1 MKMIIDRR
9 YRLLENMGS
18 GPLGSVWR
26 AMDLRSGAIL
36 RLKLFQDLWGE
47 ESSGIFSAFG
57 MWRRRCLRH
66 PNLLS
71 VYDFGRQDDGLYMVG
86 EYFQNALTLSEGGF
100 AAGRE
105 AEVWELLARVCL
117 GLDALHRQGMTHG
130 ALKAEN
136 ILFLKT
142 RQGLE
147 VKLADHGF
155 GAPSTAPWNL
165 PLRHGDESGNLSLR
179 SGSFSPQDDLF
190 SLGAVIYRMIT
201 GRDPFSSRQIEAMRG
216 QGRRWFSPLYPREL
230 DPGIP
235 MALQNLCLRLLAPE
249 AENHVQSAA
258 EVLSQIERASGREF
272 SPSAGGGL
280 ANSIRHGGSVT
291 RGDELGRL
299 MDQLPR
305 QDVGAGKTV
314 CILGGEGMGASELL
328 SLFRYEILGGEQHI
342 FDYHCSPSQR
352 DAFFALIKEY
362 LGSLSA
368 EELEK
373 YQKTEGIS
381 PRMRA
386 YLFAENEQEKGGME
400 PGFPDDDFQSL
411 SPAKVSKL
419 SVEAH
424 PPLMADF
431 DFAKRMIGELARIKP
446 VVFVIRDIEH
456 LHPHSIDFIN
466 FLAPWVAQQPI
477 LILMSS
483 SDLRQV
489 KLIRHPVLI
498 QLHMFSV
505 SQSAA
510 YAKSLA
516 GWELEE
522 GFSQWLHRR
531 SGGNP
536 WMIREILA
544 SLAEKGDFSPGKSP
558 AAQALEGFE
567 LPAEPL
573 ESIYASMSRL
583 SPGAYLNLQK
593 LSIVQTP
600 ISSGLIRHIC
610 KLGDS
615 ELYGLLSEAKFN
627 EILQK
632 EGKQHYFTFV
642 ETKEKF
648 FEQCLPRMRKL
659 VSLRVLQYFEA
670 TKVEDLAT
678 CRGLIEGA
686 RIAEDMASER
696 RWLLRLYELFCQD
709 HLQQEA
715 FNSIAEVLRLHLDR
729 GLELPPA
736 ELASDLGKFHRMLEF
751 TASLTETDLLL
762 HNQDKLPNCF
772 EKFGLLGTLVLF
784 QGDTKTALKHYE
796 RAEKLAATPGQKAR
810 ARLWQGQIHARL
822 NPPRLKKSLA
832 GLELE
837 SVSFACQIKVATLM
851 SAYDVY
857 EDGHDL
863 AAKRLEEFLAQQ
875 SPSQETDAMI
885 ELASLHNALG
895 EIYSIQ
901 KDLAE
906 AGEHFGIALNIWN
919 SYNIRRH
926 LAWIHNNLADLD
938 LKQGFT
944 ATGLAHAEKAFAYA
958 KDRGNRLAMGRALL
972 NQGEAKIKMGAFE
985 EAETL
990 LLEAQELIKELKA
1003 EKYLVSIERN
1013 LALAKS
1019 KIIGFGHYYN
1029 FIAQR
1034 EPKLVQG
1041 NISQINPLVKTYFYY
1056 LNEINNPKKLSNL
1069 ILGNTQIDYVQ
1080 IHEQE
1085 FYHNA
1090 LSLLA
1095 MSEGDHDTALKQ
1107 LKLALRFAGQINN
1120 HYAMAVLSVLQAT
1133 CHYGL
1138 GQLDR
1143 AAEILRKAKPEIE
1156 QRNYLYWQ
1164 LSLQILELKLKLTDP
1179 SQGLRELLR
1188 QLNDCLARCQSL
1200 KYYQLEVQLRQM
1212 KIQLLSKIGAS
1223 QAARE
1228 EFRQYR
1234 QHLETITRDIDP
1246 QDRLNFLEVSQYHC
1260 ADPALFKTMPMA
1272 SRQSSNRLRL
1282 NEILFDT
1289 SNVNSLQRV
1298 KFLIGKGISQLIG
1311 PWSFVLMAWSEKLGA
1326 YQDFLS
1332 QNAQL
1337 PLPGEFGEHI
1347 EEAFQTQSLQSF
1359 EHQGKHIVV
1368 LPLGTSSRRV
1378 GHLVLSDGGELEYT
1392 PGELELLDNMRA
1404 PLTAMLVRAWDYSEL
1419 YLRMEKMNRLIELS
1433 NELVNTKN
1441 LSELEQGMVSA
1452 AIELTGATRGFL
1464 IKKDAEGNNFFQVQL
1479 DMNGQIMSTAFGV
1492 SKTALGI
1499 CQSTQSELKSTN
1511 APMDKRF
1518 EDSFSVQDY
1527 GIQTIFCTPILE
1539 QDYSGYLYLD
1549 NAGESNREM
1558 YLNEEFTRLFI
1569 RLFQNAIQNSLQYS
1583 ELIQKSAELSNLEQA
1598 KDYFTHIVSHEFNT
1612 PLFMLQAALNRLK
1625 QQEPEAKGKPW
1636 TQLEDAVRKLSITV
1650 ADIQTMN
1657 RYNLTEKLP
1666 KKQID
1671 LEEILRQ
1678 VHQQIEILT
1687 RERRLHIRV
1696 ELEKDLP
1703 LLWSSWSDLHLMIYN
1718 IVLNAVRFTND
1729 NGIITIGAR
1738 RSALPQET
1746 IDGQETLVIFVK
1758 DNGIGISQRRIRE
1771 VFQKYYE
1778 LGDIYA
1784 HKSGLVSYRS
1794 SGLGL
1799 GLAVSKRIAELHG
1812 GRIEIQSKENEGTS
1826 VFMILPNKKGG

>member
-1 MKMIIDRR
+1 MIIDRR

-26 AMDLRSGAIL
+26 AQDLRSGNFL
-36 RLKLFQDLWGE
+36 RIKLFQDLWGE
-47 ESSGIFSAFG
+47 DSHGGFGAVG
-57 MWRRRCLRH
+57 MWRRRRLRH
-66 PNLLS
+66 PNLLG
-71 VYDFGRQDDGLYMVG
+71 VYDFGRQDDGLYMAG
-86 EYFQNALTLSEGGF
+86 EFFQNASTLSEGGL
-100 AAGRE
+100 ATE
-105 AEVWELLARVCL
+105 HESLIWELLAQICL
-117 GLDALHRQGMTHG
+117 GLQALHRQGMAHG

-136 ILFLKT
+136 ILFKKT
-142 RQGLE
+142 AEGIE

-155 GAPSTAPWNL
+155 GAVNLAPWNA
-165 PLRHGDESGNLSLR
+165 SVR
-179 SGSFSPQDDLF
+179 SGEENENLQSTVESFSPQDDLF
-190 SLGAVIYRMIT
+190 ALGAVIYRLLT
-201 GRDPFSSRQIEAMRG
+201 GREPFSARQIEAMKG
-216 QGRRWFSPLYPREL
+216 LGRRWFSPLYPREL

-249 AENHVQSAA
+249 TENRFQSAQ
-258 EVLSQIERASGREF
+258 EVLLQIERASGTHF
-272 SPSAGGGL
+272 SPTPGGGL
-280 ANSIRHGGSVT
+280 ANSIRFGGSVS
-291 RGDELGRL
+291 RAKEMGRL
-299 MDQLPR
+299 LDLLPTR
-305 QDVGAGKTV
+305 TVGGKTV
-314 CILGGEGMGASELL
+314 CIMGGEGIGAGELL
-328 SLFRYEILGGEQHI
+328 SLFRYEILGTEQYL
-342 FDYHCSPSQR
+342 FDFSCSPDQR

-362 LGSLSA
+362 LASLPA
-368 EELEK
+368 EELAAYRE
-373 YQKTEGIS
+373 TAEIS
-381 PRMRA
+381 TRMRS
-386 YLFAENEQEKGGME
+386 YLFGEGDGEAEVR
-400 PGFPDDDFQSL
+400 
-411 SPAKVSKL
+411 PAKNTL
-419 SVEAH
+419 DGH

-431 DFAKRMIGELARIKP
+431 EFAKKMIGELARRKP
-446 VVFVIRDIEH
+446 VVFIIRNVEH

-466 FLAPWVAQQPI
+466 FLSVWVAEQPI

-483 SDLRQV
+483 DDLRQV

-498 QLHMFSV
+498 QLDMFTPA
-505 SQSAA
+505 QSAS
-510 YAKSLA
+510 YAKSLTGTA
-516 GWELEE
+516 LSEE
-522 GFSQWLHRR
+522 FSQWLHRR

-536 WMIREILA
+536 WLIREILA
-544 SLAEKGDFSPGKSP
+544 SLAEKGEFHPGEEP
-558 AAQALEGFE
+558 RAEVLAGIE
-567 LPAEPL
+567 LPQEPL
-573 ESIYASMSRL
+573 ESIYTRMSRL
-583 SPGAYLNLQK
+583 TSGAYLNLQK

-600 ISSGLIRHIC
+600 ISSELIRHIC
-610 KLGDS
+610 QLGDAQLY
-615 ELYGLLSEAKFN
+615 ELLNEAKFN
-627 EILQK
+627 EILHK
-632 EGKQHYFTFV
+632 DGKQHYFTFA
-642 ETKEKF
+642 EAKKKF
-648 FEQCLPRMRKL
+648 FEQCLPRTRKQ
-659 VSLRVLQYFEA
+659 VSQNVLQFFDSK
-670 TKVEDLAT
+670 KVEDLPT

-696 RWLLRLYELFCQD
+696 RWLLRLYELYCQE
-709 HLQQEA
+709 HLQQESYDA
-715 FNSIAEVLRLHLDR
+715 IARVLRLRLEG
-729 GLELPPA
+729 GLELTDEEFA
-736 ELASDLGKFHRMLEF
+736 QDLSKFHRMLEF
-751 TASLTETDLLL
+751 TASQTETEFLLK
-762 HNQDKLPNCF
+762 HQDQLPNSF
-772 EKFGLLGTLVLF
+772 EKFGVLGSLVLF
-784 QGDTKTALKHYE
+784 GGDTKTALRHYE
-796 RAEKLAATPGQKAR
+796 RAEKLASTPAERTR

-822 NPPRLKKSLA
+822 NPLKLKRSLA

-837 SVSFACQIKVATLM
+837 KASIACQIKAATLM
-851 SAYDVY
+851 AAHDVQ
-857 EDGHDL
+857 ESGNEV
-863 AAKRLEEFLAQQ
+863 AVKMLEEFLAQLT
-875 SPSQETDAMI
+875 PSQEPDAMI
-885 ELASLHNALG
+885 ELASLHNTLG
-895 EIYSIQ
+895 ELYSIQ

-906 AGEHFGIALNIWN
+906 AGDHFGVALNIWN

-938 LKQGFT
+938 LKQGLT
-944 ATGLAHAEKAFAYA
+944 DTGLAHAEKAFAHA
-958 KDRGNRLAMGRALL
+958 KDRGNPLAMGRARL
-972 NQGEAKIKMGAFE
+972 NQGEVKIKMGAFE

-990 LLEAQELIKELKA
+990 LLEAQEIIKNLKA

-1056 LNEINNPKKLSNL
+1056 LTEIKNPKKLSRL
-1069 ILGNTQIDYVQ
+1069 ILGNTQIDYAR

-1095 MSEGDHDTALKQ
+1095 MVEGDYDSALKQ

-1120 HYAMAVLSVLQAT
+1120 HYAMAVLSVLKAT

-1138 GQLDR
+1138 GQMDR
-1143 AAEILRKAKPEIE
+1143 AAEILRKAKPGIQE
-1156 QRNYLYWQ
+1156 RHYLYWE
-1164 LSLQILELKLKLTDP
+1164 LSLELLELKLKLVDP
-1179 SQGLRELLR
+1179 SLGLRELLR
-1188 QLNDCLARCQSL
+1188 QLNDALSRCQSQ

-1212 KIQLLSKIGAS
+1212 KIQLLTAIGAP
-1223 QAARE
+1223 QVAGE
-1228 EFRQYR
+1228 ELRKYRQY
-1234 QHLETITRDIDP
+1234 LESITRDIDP
-1246 QDRLNFLEVSQYHC
+1246 QDRLNFLEVSQYNC
-1260 ADPALFKTMPMA
+1260 SDPTLFKTMPMA
-1272 SRQSSNRLRL
+1272 SRQSRARLRL

-1298 KFLIGKGISQLIG
+1298 KFLIGKGINQLIS
-1311 PWSFVLMAWSEKLGA
+1311 PSSFVLMAWSEKLGA
-1326 YQDFLS
+1326 YQDFHS
-1332 QNAQL
+1332 YNAQL

-1347 EEAFQTQSLQSF
+1347 ENAFQNHSLQRF
-1359 EHQGKHIVV
+1359 EHLGKNIAI
-1368 LPLGTSSRRV
+1368 LPLGSSSRRV
-1378 GHLVLSDGGELEYT
+1378 GFLVLSDEGELDYT
-1392 PGELELLDNMRA
+1392 PSELELLENIRA

-1433 NELVNTKN
+1433 NELMNTRN
-1441 LSELEQGMVSA
+1441 LGELEQGMVSA

-1464 IKKDAEGNNFFQVQL
+1464 IKKDSEGNNFFQIQL
-1479 DMNGQIMSTAFGV
+1479 DMNGQILSTAFGV
-1492 SKTALGI
+1492 SNTALGL
-1499 CQSTQSELKSTN
+1499 CQSSDEELRSTN
-1511 APMDKRF
+1511 APRDKRF

-1527 GIQTIFCTPILE
+1527 GIQSIFCAPILQ

-1549 NAGESNREM
+1549 NAGDSSREM
-1558 YLNEEFTRLFI
+1558 YLNEEFTRLFL

-1612 PLFMLQAALNRLK
+1612 PLFMLQSAVNQLK
-1625 QQEPEAKGKPW
+1625 QKEPDLKSKQWDKIEEAVK
-1636 TQLEDAVRKLSITV
+1636 KLSITV
-1650 ADIQTMN
+1650 ADVQTMN
-1657 RYNLTEKLP
+1657 RYNLTQSLQ

-1703 LLWSSWSDLHLMIYN
+1703 PLWSSWADLHLMIYN

-1738 RSALPQET
+1738 RSAVPQEK
-1746 IDGQETLVIFVK
+1746 IEGGETLVIFVT

-1812 GRIEIQSKENEGTS
+1812 GRIEIKSKENEGTS